1 MKKKYIQPATE
12 QTTLCVGTPINAS
25 LHNEQGG
32 PQGVRKKRDDYNW
45 DNDDE
50 YVEYEEF

>member
-32 PQGVRKKRDDYNW
+32 PQGARKKRDDYNW
-45 DNDDE
+45 DDDDE